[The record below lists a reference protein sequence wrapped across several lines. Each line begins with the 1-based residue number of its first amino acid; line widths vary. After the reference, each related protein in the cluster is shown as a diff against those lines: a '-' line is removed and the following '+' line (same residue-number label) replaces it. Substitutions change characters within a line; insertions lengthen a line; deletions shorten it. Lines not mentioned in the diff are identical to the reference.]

1 MFNLSYQGMVGNPL
15 ASNCANLNLQW
26 ELDLEIKT
34 ETKKISK
41 RNKIKMLDRVQ
52 EMRPR

>member
-1 MFNLSYQGMVGNPL
+1 MSNLSYQGVVGNPL
-15 ASNCANLNLQW
+15 ASKCANLNLH
-26 ELDLEIKT
+26 LEIKT